1 MERMDTGRAMSQE
14 LVERLHK
21 GYDAFSTTKQIN
33 PHFLAPDVVLIQPDD
48 VLGEG
53 VCHGREAFVRNARK
67 WTETWDDFR
76 NEPEEFFD
84 LGGDQVMVFVRL
96 RGRAHGSGVPLDQP
110 VAHVWTLHGREVKQL
125 RLYPN
130 RAEALEAVGLRE

>member
-1 MERMDTGRAMSQE
+1 M
-14 LVERLHK
+14 
-21 GYDAFSTTKQIN
+21 
-33 PHFLAPDVVLIQPDD
+33 
-48 VLGEG
+48 
-53 VCHGREAFVRNARK
+53 CHGREAFVRNARK
-67 WTETWDDFR
+67 WIETWDGLR

-96 RGRAHGSGVPLDQP
+96 RGGAHGSGVPLDQP